1 MAIIKKKRLFVSE
14 QPFLYFYTM
23 KQLLIAR
30 HAKSSWNDFSMEDHE
45 RPILEKGRKK
55 SEKVTAALKQKK
67 ILPDLIISSTAKR
80 AKETAAILANGLG
93 YPIDKI
99 RYEKTIYHAD
109 TDDIFN
115 ELFAL
120 DDSIAS
126 VMVVGHNPTL
136 TDLVNHFSK
145 TMIDNL
151 PTSAVAAVTFKAD
164 KWEKT
169 GSSKFKLK
177 FIMRPCEL

>member
-1 MAIIKKKRLFVSE
+1 
-14 QPFLYFYTM
+14 M

-30 HAKSSWNDFSMEDHE
+30 HAKSSWDDFTIEDHE
-45 RPILEKGRKK
+45 RPILEKGRQK
-55 SEKVTAALKQKK
+55 SEKVAAALKQKI

-80 AKETAAILANGLG
+80 AKETAIILATGLG
-93 YPIDKI
+93 YPIDNI
-99 RYEKTIYHAD
+99 RYEKRIYHAD
-109 TDDIFN
+109 ADDIFN
-115 ELFAL
+115 ELFGL
-120 DDSIAS
+120 DDSITS

-151 PTSAVAAVTFKAD
+151 PTSAVASVTFKTAQ
-164 KWEKT
+164 WEKT

-177 FIMRPCEL
+177 FIMRPRDL